1 MATIGYLRDS
11 EAEGKTKEVYE
22 DIKRTYGCSE
32 PHKVYELM
40 GYVPEYLAASW
51 ERSKLCFKDE
61 GELGIKLK
69 HIITLAVS
77 ATNNCDYCV
86 NIHTARLKELGMT
99 DKQIVEL
106 MMVVDLVNGYNRFV
120 QGLQADPETK
130 PFGPDGL
137 IHRKAGA
144 R

>member
-1 MATIGYLRDS
+1 
-11 EAEGKTKEVYE
+11 
-22 DIKRTYGCSE
+22 
-32 PHKVYELM
+32 
-40 GYVPEYLAASW
+40 
-51 ERSKLCFKDE
+51 
-61 GELGIKLK
+61 
-69 HIITLAVS
+69 
-77 ATNNCDYCV
+77 
-86 NIHTARLKELGMT
+86 MT